1 MKTPNLD
8 KAKEVIG
15 QQIVDGLRIAAK
27 DDEFVAS
34 GDLDKSFGYKKIKD
48 GIDFFAEKYA
58 GALSDGIDDK
68 GKIGEQMISNLAEWA
83 KQKNMRPMFRQYVK
97 KTIGGKVTY
106 RPTGRFRK
114 VTESSYKALGFLLAR
129 SIAENG
135 ITKRNEY
142 KGSGFI
148 DRVIK
153 EQEQNVSD
161 ILSEAYRKDI
171 LNNLE

>member
-15 QQIVDGLRIAAK
+15 QQIVDGLRKAAK
-27 DDEFVAS
+27 ADEFS
-34 GDLDKSFGYKKIKD
+34 NTGKLDKSFGYKKIKD
-48 GIDFFAEKYA
+48 GIDFFAEEYA
-58 GALSDGIDDK
+58 GALSDGIDNK
-68 GKIGEQMISNLAEWA
+68 GKIGKQMISNLAEWA

-97 KTIGGKVTY
+97 ETIGGKVTY

-129 SIAENG
+129 RIAKKG
-135 ITKRNEY
+135 ISERFGY

-161 ILSEAYRKDI
+161 ILSEAYKKDI